1 MGQNMRKIHNFFVGK
16 NKSTEIN
23 VYITFGPYV
32 LPLAEVDVAVLPPSG
47 LPAVPKRDIEA
58 EKMRR

>member
-1 MGQNMRKIHNFFVGK
+1 MKKIHKFIVGK
-16 NKSTEIN
+16 NKSMERY

-32 LPLAEVDVAVLPPSG
+32 LLLAEVDVAVLPPSG

-58 EKMRR
+58 KKMRR